1 MVITM
6 KKKKLYKVLDQL
18 IYIVGYSLV
27 LITVSIIFK
36 KTIYID
42 NSMYGMWSFLASI
55 IIFILNKT
63 IKPLLVWLTLPLT
76 AISLGLFYP
85 LINVLILNIV
95 DFILGS
101 HFKIEGIL
109 MSALVAIIISTMN
122 YILGELIIKPIIGG
136 KYE

>member
-1 MVITM
+1 M
-6 KKKKLYKVLDQL
+6 KKKKVYKILDQL

-63 IKPLLVWLTLPLT
+63 IRPILVWLTLPLT

-101 HFKIEGIL
+101 HFKIEGLL
-109 MSALVAIIISTMN
+109 MSTLVALIISVVN

>member
-1 MVITM
+1 M
-6 KKKKLYKVLDQL
+6 KKKTRNKLYKILDQL

-63 IKPLLVWLTLPLT
+63 IKPILVWLTLPLT

-101 HFKIEGIL
+101 HFRIEGIL
-109 MSALVAIIISTMN
+109 MSAIVAIIISTIN